1 MSHHSAPAPRI
12 GCPSAGSRSA
22 SGSFCCSPRR
32 ASSPASSTRTLLSSK
47 RRCQRICYRKS
58 QNPTL
63 GIGMAI
69 FDTLG
74 YARFLR
80 EGGIPQEQAET
91 HAEAARQFIMA
102 DIATKDDLNAA
113 LEMQAL
119 RLSVRL
125 GLMLAAG
132 LSL

>member
-1 MSHHSAPAPRI
+1 
-12 GCPSAGSRSA
+12 
-22 SGSFCCSPRR
+22 
-32 ASSPASSTRTLLSSK
+32 
-47 RRCQRICYRKS
+47 
-58 QNPTL
+58 
-63 GIGMAI
+63 MAI

-80 EGGIPQEQAET
+80 EGGVPQEQAET

-102 DIATKDDLNAA
+102 DIATKDDLNTA
-113 LEMQAL
+113 LEMLAL

-132 LSL
+132 LSLMTALIGVLIRFH

>member
-1 MSHHSAPAPRI
+1 
-12 GCPSAGSRSA
+12 
-22 SGSFCCSPRR
+22 
-32 ASSPASSTRTLLSSK
+32 
-47 RRCQRICYRKS
+47 
-58 QNPTL
+58 
-63 GIGMAI
+63 MAI

-80 EGGIPQEQAET
+80 EGGVPQEQAET

-102 DIATKDDLNAA
+102 DIATKDDLNTA
-113 LEMQAL
+113 LEMQTL

-132 LSL
+132 LSLMTALIGVLIRFR

>member
-1 MSHHSAPAPRI
+1 
-12 GCPSAGSRSA
+12 
-22 SGSFCCSPRR
+22 
-32 ASSPASSTRTLLSSK
+32 
-47 RRCQRICYRKS
+47 
-58 QNPTL
+58 
-63 GIGMAI
+63 
-69 FDTLG
+69 
-74 YARFLR
+74 LR

-132 LSL
+132 LSLMTAVIGLLIKFH